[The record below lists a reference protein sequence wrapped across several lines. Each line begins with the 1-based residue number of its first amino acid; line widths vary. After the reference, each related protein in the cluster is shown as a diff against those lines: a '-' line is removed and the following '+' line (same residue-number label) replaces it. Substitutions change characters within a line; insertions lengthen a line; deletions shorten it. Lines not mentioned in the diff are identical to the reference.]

1 MWPFS
6 KRKETVRTSPR
17 DYSDVPVKLG
27 PICTRK
33 EHYEFVD
40 IEKIGGGNLLYLV
53 TEYWCDLY
61 LDLDQAPVIPYSYK
75 GVIHHHY
82 TMCEY
87 GLMVDRQLV
96 ARSKKVIS
104 DVELITPFNKQGE
117 KS

>member
-17 DYSDVPVKLG
+17 DYSDAPVKLS

-33 EHYEFVD
+33 EHHEFVD
-40 IEKIGGGNLLYLV
+40 NVVYLV
-53 TEYWCDLY
+53 TEYWCNVC
-61 LDLDQAPVIPYSYK
+61 LDIDGPAIPFTYK
-75 GVIHHHY
+75 GVINHHY
-82 TMCEY
+82 AICEY
-87 GLMVDRQLV
+87 GLLVDKQLV

-104 DVELITPFNKQGE
+104 DVELIKQGE